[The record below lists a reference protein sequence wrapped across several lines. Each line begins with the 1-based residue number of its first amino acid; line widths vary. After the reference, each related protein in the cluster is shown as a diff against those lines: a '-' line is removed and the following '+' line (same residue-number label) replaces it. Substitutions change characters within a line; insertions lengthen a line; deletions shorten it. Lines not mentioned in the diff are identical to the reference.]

1 MSAPIL
7 RLSAWQRP
15 VFLLNSR
22 LSRFTAAPFRGAPLI
37 PKLRGHFAEFLNE
50 GYPAR
55 LRILSLPTCVGFQYG
70 RPGNCT
76 LRCAR
81 GFSRQRGTHP
91 VRYSNFPPHRASELP
106 GGFASRGFLCAWTGT
121 NTRPGAPNCVTPSL
135 SKAVQECPP
144 VVHRLRQRPRLRSR
158 LTLSGRALPRKP

>member
-7 RLSAWQRP
+7 RLSALQRP

-22 LSRFTAAPFRGAPLI
+22 LGRFTAASFWEAPLI

-55 LRILSLPTCVGFQYG
+55 LRILSTPTCVGLWYG
-70 RPGNCT
+70 PRIDCT

-81 GFSRQRGTHP
+81 GFSRQLGTYP
-91 VRYSNFPPHRASELP
+91 VRYLFSLPIAFQNSPRDLPPGASFGLGP
-106 GGFASRGFLCAWTGT
+106 VT
-121 NTRPGAPNCVTPSL
+121 NTRPGTPICVPPSL
-135 SKAVQECPP
+135 YTEVQECPP
-144 VVHRLRQRPRLRSR
+144 VVHRLRLAAS
-158 LTLSGRALPRKP
+158 T